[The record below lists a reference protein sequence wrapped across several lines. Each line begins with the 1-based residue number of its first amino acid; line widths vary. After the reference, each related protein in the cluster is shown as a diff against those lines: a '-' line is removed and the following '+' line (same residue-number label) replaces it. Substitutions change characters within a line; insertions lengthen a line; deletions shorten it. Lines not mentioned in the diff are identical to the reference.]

1 MDINEFIQSLYSDIK
16 AAQYEPDNS
25 DKFSE
30 SIFTEMIM
38 AHMSDIGMS
47 NEATVC
53 HFEDTWG
60 NAKLKLS
67 GYAFTDDGDAL
78 DLFISHYE
86 GTNEII
92 PLHDSKV
99 IKLAEQCL
107 RFVGKCAEGKMSDV
121 IPQNLDVHD
130 LALLLE
136 DLYTSL
142 DQIRLF
148 VLTDCKTKSKR
159 FTPREIKGKEIQL
172 EVLDVER
179 LYNHLSAGKPQDEI
193 AFNVIEKYSSA
204 IPCIYIP
211 NENQE
216 YDYALT
222 ALPGEM
228 LKYLYERYG
237 DRLLET
243 NVRSFLSQRG
253 KVNKGIRDTLMSEP
267 SRFMAYNN
275 GVVMVVDELK
285 LERTSDGSTGLA
297 WLKGIQIVNGGQSTA
312 SLYFTKRKNK
322 STELDKVKVAAK
334 IIVVK
339 NEDIAESLIADI
351 SKYANSQNTVRQ
363 ADLSS
368 NKPFHVEFEK
378 NANSVYCPDGMSRW
392 FYERSSGS
400 YNVMLSRHGI
410 TPAKLSKLKKEIPT
424 SRKITKTDLAKYLFA
439 WEMKPHLVSLG
450 GQKNFLAFMQHVE
463 NQKLDIDKDYYKKAI
478 AKTILFKETQ
488 KICRRAFEAFQGNIA
503 NYTVSVLS
511 MLLGDRIDLYHI
523 WQKQAISEQ
532 FSAYLVQLAHIV
544 KRELEES
551 AGEKMLSEWAKKE
564 SCWIVLQSVNYKLPI
579 SFIPEVLEEHS
590 VD

>member
-1 MDINEFIQSLYSDIK
+1 MDIQEFIQGLYTDIK

-25 DKFSE
+25 DKFAE
-30 SIFTEMIM
+30 SIFTEMVM

-67 GYAFTDDGDAL
+67 GYAFTEEGDAL

-86 GTNEII
+86 GVNEVTSL
-92 PLHDSKV
+92 PDSKV
-99 IKLAEQCL
+99 KKLAEQCL
-107 RFVGKCAEGKMSDV
+107 RFVGKCAEGKLSDV
-121 IPQNLDVHD
+121 IPSNLDAHD
-130 LALLLE
+130 LVLLLE
-136 DLYTSL
+136 NLYSSL
-142 DQIRLF
+142 DQIKLF
-148 VLTDCKTKSKR
+148 ILTDCKTKSKR
-159 FTPREIKGKEIQL
+159 FAPREIKGKEIQL
-172 EVLDVER
+172 EVLDIER
-179 LYNHLSAGKPQDEI
+179 LYNHLSAGKPKDEI
-193 AFNVIEKYSSA
+193 AFNVIEKYSAS

-211 NENQE
+211 NENEE

-253 KVNKGIRDTLMSEP
+253 KVNKGIRDTLVSEP

-275 GVVMVVDELK
+275 GVVMVVDELS
-285 LERTSDGSTGLA
+285 LEKTPDGSTGLA

-312 SLYFTKRKNK
+312 SLYFTKRKHK
-322 STELDKVKVAAK
+322 STELDKVKIAAK

-339 NEDIAESLIADI
+339 NEDIAESLVADI

-378 NANSVYCPDGMSRW
+378 CADSVFCPDGMSRW
-392 FYERSSGS
+392 FYERSAGS
-400 YNVMLSRHGI
+400 YNVMLSRKGI

-450 GQKNFLAFMQHVE
+450 GQKNFLAFMEYVE
-463 NQKLDIDKDYYKKAI
+463 SSNLDIDKEYYKKAI

-503 NYTVSVLS
+503 NYTISVLVL
-511 MLLGDRIDLYHI
+511 LLGDRISLDLI
-523 WQKQAISEQ
+523 WQKQSISEQ
-532 FSAYLVQLAHIV
+532 LSAYLVQLAHMV
-544 KRELEES
+544 KCELEDS

-564 SCWIVLQSVNYKLPI
+564 LCWSDIRSANYQLPNSI
-579 SFIPEVLEEHS
+579 IPEIEVE
-590 VD
+590 